1 VNPDP
6 TAINDLLDRAG
17 HATAAALFSQVD
29 PLFRGRS
36 LAIELGVGVDA
47 VILGHARTFD
57 RVRGV
62 DADPTM
68 LALLEAR
75 AGRLGITNAQAFRLD
90 QPWDE
95 PTGAGDYVFA
105 RNLFVQTADWVES
118 ASHLQRISMILRRGG
133 IAQIRFD
140 TRPTNV
146 AYRFQRR
153 LPDFVLAP
161 EERRGTR
168 PVRRP
173 EAWVRDRVRGAD
185 LEIIGERAPGTAD
198 HWVVARR
205 R

>member
-1 VNPDP
+1 VDSDPD
-6 TAINDLLDRAG
+6 TINDLLDRAG

-36 LAIELGVGVDA
+36 LAIELGCGVDA

-62 DADPTM
+62 DADPRM
-68 LALLEAR
+68 LSLLEDRAAR
-75 AGRLGITNAQAFRLD
+75 QGIGNAQGFLID

-95 PTGAGDYVFA
+95 PTGAADYVFA
-105 RNLFVQTADWVES
+105 RNLFVQTADWVQS
-118 ASHLQRISMILRRGG
+118 ASSLQRISMVLRRGG
-133 IAQIRFD
+133 IAQLRFD
-140 TRPTNV
+140 TRPANIG
-146 AYRFQRR
+146 YRFRQR
-153 LPDFVLAP
+153 LPDFVLKP
-161 EERRGTR
+161 EERRGSR
-168 PVRRP
+168 PVRRL
-173 EAWVRDRVRGAD
+173 EGWVRDRVRGAD

>member
-1 VNPDP
+1 MNTDP

-75 AGRLGITNAQAFRLD
+75 AGRLGIANAQAFRLD
-90 QPWDE
+90 EPWDE

-133 IAQIRFD
+133 IAQLRFD
-140 TRPTNV
+140 TRPTNFG
-146 AYRFQRR
+146 YRLQRR

-161 EERRGTR
+161 EERRGAR

-173 EAWVRDRVRGAD
+173 EGWVRDRVRGAD

>member
-1 VNPDP
+1 MDADRN
-6 TAINDLLDRAG
+6 TINDLLDRAA
-17 HATAAALFSQVD
+17 HATAATLFSQVD

-36 LAIELGVGVDA
+36 LAIELGSGVDV

-62 DADPTM
+62 DANPLM
-68 LALLEAR
+68 VARLEER
-75 AGRLGITNAQAFRLD
+75 AAAQGIGNAQAFLID

-95 PTGAGDYVFA
+95 PTGAADYVFA
-105 RNLFVQTADWVES
+105 RDLFVQTADWVES
-118 ASHLQRISMILRRGG
+118 ASYLQRIAMVLRRDG

-140 TRPTNV
+140 TRPTTFG
-146 AYRFQRR
+146 YRLRQRI
-153 LPDFVLAP
+153 PDAMLASQ
-161 EERRGTR
+161 ERRGSR

>member
-1 VNPDP
+1 METDP
-6 TAINDLLDRAG
+6 NAVADLLDRAG

-36 LAIELGVGVDA
+36 LAIELGIGVDA

-62 DADPTM
+62 DADPK
-68 LALLEAR
+68 LLTLLDQRAAR
-75 AGRLGITNAQAFRLD
+75 QGIANVQAFRMD

-95 PTGAGDYVFA
+95 PTGAADYVFA

-118 ASHLQRISMILRRGG
+118 ASHLQRIAMVLRRGG
-133 IAQIRFD
+133 IAQLRFD
-140 TRPTNV
+140 TRPTSF
-146 AYRFQRR
+146 ADRFRRR
-153 LPDFVLAP
+153 LSNPDS
-161 EERRGTR
+161 R
-168 PVRRP
+168 PVRRL
-173 EAWVRDRVRGAD
+173 ESWVRDRVRGAD
-185 LEIIGERAPGTAD
+185 LEIIGERGPGTAD

>member
-1 VNPDP
+1 METDP
-6 TAINDLLDRAG
+6 IAINDLLDRAG

-36 LAIELGVGVDA
+36 LAIELGCGVDA

-118 ASHLQRISMILRRGG
+118 ANHLQRIAMILRRGG

-161 EERRGTR
+161 EDRRGTR
-168 PVRRP
+168 SVRRP
-173 EAWVRDRVRGAD
+173 EGWVRDRVRGAD